1 MPQYGIATEARG
13 SNVRCGTATEVHG
26 FSACLIIIT
35 AAAGYAFKKEC
46 VQMEW
51 NEVLKFM
58 ETYWLQQV
66 CVLMVA
72 VITWIYRRQ
81 LKKIQRNIQEQQ
93 AMRSAM
99 MAL

>member
-1 MPQYGIATEARG
+1 
-13 SNVRCGTATEVHG
+13 
-26 FSACLIIIT
+26 
-35 AAAGYAFKKEC
+35 
-46 VQMEW
+46 MEW